1 MFNFFSFV
9 SGVTECVRGAAA
21 WVLGATACALEDPLA
36 AVCLLVGAAMCAAGA
51 AAALVISK
59 KLQIRACWIVGSAI
73 FALGMIAYGNF
84 IVIATAL
91 LIPVFFEVLY
101 PVS

>member
-1 MFNFFSFV
+1 MFDLFSFV
-9 SGVTECVRGAAA
+9 SGVTECVMGAAA
-21 WVLGATACALEDPLA
+21 WVLGATACALEDPWA
-36 AVCLLVGAAMCAAGA
+36 AVCLLMGVVACASGVAV
-51 AAALVISK
+51 ALAISK